1 MDLLI
6 GDIFSNAAH
15 AVPDRLAAALGDATL
30 SYGALNRAA
39 NRTARALTRM
49 GIGHRDRVA
58 VWSATDLATVPLFA
72 ALAKIGAVY
81 APLNAG
87 LGIDEAVGTVRP
99 AAPALLVTD
108 EARADTGVKVAAAAD
123 IPVIH
128 FSAL

>member
-15 AVPDRLAAALGDATL
+15 AVPERTAAALGDRMLT
-30 SYGALNRAA
+30 YGELDRAA
-39 NRTARALTRM
+39 NQTARALTKM

-58 VWSATDLATVPLFA
+58 VWSATDLDTVPLFA
-72 ALAKIGAVY
+72 ALAKVGAVY

-99 AAPALLVTD
+99 AAPSLLVTD
-108 EARADTGVKVAAAAD
+108 QVRADTGVKV
-123 IPVIH
+123 
-128 FSAL
+128 